1 MLIRCRMS
9 WSKMAAVLLALGLF
23 VGGSWTFD
31 LAARG
36 LPRQKTTPAKAFV
49 GALLAAPGFSLSPG
63 NSSILAFAKAQQDKQ
78 KDPAAAAQEE
88 EDAEGDDLSAAAVQ
102 MDVSKDSP
110 VIVALYNAT
119 RETKEKPTL
128 DRLAEAKQLIQANS
142 DVKSVDSLGRTPLH
156 WVVFGS
162 SYTIKASIIVAYE
175 EIATMLIERGVDVNH
190 EDSFQNTALD
200 YMLYSPNFEMQ
211 TLLLEHDAAS
221 GFFITSFS
229 FNQERQEDDSERAEE
244 AAGDKPVAKTS
255 RKANFDLVAGQT
267 LSIQLETAV
276 WSNKSRTGDPVEAY
290 VKEPSGD
297 QSHAFVIPGTKIEG
311 TVLFAEKAPDKYSR
325 PRLVIDFSNV
335 VHKNGVKSPLYARVL
350 AVDNARET
358 VRNNEIIGIVQPHA
372 NSKVS
377 LAFSA
382 VGMANPAAGY
392 AVRGIQAAY
401 GASLR
406 REIHFPTGT
415 DMTVQVTRPSNLKVK
430 EVWDGWPNLTAD
442 PEMKKIVQ
450 GAPMRTAAK
459 SGEPSDLTNLLFI
472 GSEQQIEA
480 AFQEAGWLWADDI
493 NAKSA
498 LKTIQSTFRQS
509 GYAQAPMSLLL
520 LDGAAPD
527 YVYQKGLDTLAK
539 RHHLRIWKLKETY
552 KGQTVWAAAATH
564 DIALKTGGKGSK
576 WFHRIDSHIDRE
588 RDYIKTDFLFAGVA
602 KGYAVEPRP
611 AAPKKLSNA
620 TGDQLM
626 TDGSMVVI
634 ALGEAKQQPAD

>member
-1 MLIRCRMS
+1 G
-9 WSKMAAVLLALGLF
+9 WSKMSLVLLALGLF
-23 VGGSWTFD
+23 VGGSRTFN

-36 LPRQKTTPAKAFV
+36 LPRQKTTPANELV
-49 GALLAAPGFSLSPG
+49 GALLGAP
-63 NSSILAFAKAQQDKQ
+63 AFALMPGDNSNNASALAQ
-78 KDPAAAAQEE
+78 KDQQKDQAAAAEAD

-110 VIVALYNAT
+110 VIRALYQAT

-128 DRLAEAKQLIQANS
+128 DRLAEAKHLIESGS

-156 WVVFGS
+156 WAVFGS
-162 SYTIKASIIVAYE
+162 SYSNKASILVAYE
-175 EIATMLIERGVDVNH
+175 EIATLLIDRGVDVNH

-221 GFFITSFS
+221 GFFVTSFS
-229 FNQERQEDDSERAEE
+229 FNQERQEDETERVEE
-244 AAGDKPVAKTS
+244 AAGDKPVSKTA
-255 RKANFDLVAGQT
+255 RRANFDLTAGQT
-267 LSIQLETAV
+267 LSIQLETPV

-297 QSHAFVIPGTKIEG
+297 QSRAFVIPGAKIEG
-311 TVLFAEKAPDKYSR
+311 TILFAEKAPDKYSR

-382 VGMANPAAGY
+382 VGMVNPAAGY
-392 AVRGIQAAY
+392 AVKGVQAVY

-406 REIHFPTGT
+406 REIHLPSGT
-415 DMTVQVTRPSNLKVK
+415 DMTVQVTRPSNLKAK
-430 EVWDGWPNLTAD
+430 EAWDGWPNLSSD

-450 GAPMRTAAK
+450 GAPMRTASK

-480 AFQEAGWLWADDI
+480 AFEEAGWLWADDI

-498 LKTIQSTFRQS
+498 LKTIQSTIRQS
-509 GYAQAPMSLLL
+509 GYAQAPMSLLK

-552 KGQTVWAAAATH
+552 HGQTVWAAAATH
-564 DIALKTGGKGSK
+564 DIALKSGGKGSK
-576 WFHRIDSHIDRE
+576 WYHRIDSHIDRE
-588 RDYIKTDFLFAGVA
+588 RDYIKTDLLFAGVA

-611 AAPKKLSNA
+611 AAPRKLSNA

-626 TDGSMVVI
+626 TDGSMVVL